1 MSESIN
7 ARSAF
12 QALQTLLAL
21 RWIGG
26 GEGATRQ
33 IATQNAEGNA
43 LAGRLNWIQPP
54 AIQILANEEC
64 QFLAS
69 LTEDIRATLIERLF
83 SPQTGAVLLCENS
96 SKLEETLVSAA
107 NAAQIPLWST
117 ALSVSTALTQ
127 LKRYQHD
134 IQESLLFHGEL
145 LEIFGLG
152 VMLMGDSG
160 IGKSELALELVSR
173 GHRLIADDTI
183 RLRRVAVGV
192 LEGTCPLNLRDFLE
206 VRGLG
211 IINIRRTFGDSAIK
225 RNKRVRLIIHLM
237 RQENITLSPQH
248 RLQGAREMRNLLDV
262 QLPSLTLPVA
272 SGRNLAVLAECAV
285 HDHIQRLSGYCA
297 DQDLAQRLQ
306 QEMTSV
312 QPCE

>member
-1 MSESIN
+1 MSEPID
-7 ARSAF
+7 ARSVF
-12 QALQTLLAL
+12 QSLQTLLEL

-26 GEGATRQ
+26 NESAARG
-33 IATQNAEGNA
+33 IAIEGNDDNHV

-54 AIQILANEEC
+54 AIQILGNKEF

-69 LTEDIRATLIERLF
+69 LPEDIRAILISRLF
-83 SPQTGAVLLCENS
+83 SPQTGAVLLCGTFPS
-96 SKLEETLVSAA
+96 LQETLVTGA
-107 NAAQIPLWST
+107 NTAKIPLWST
-117 ALSVSTALTQ
+117 TVSIATALNQ

-183 RLRRVAVGV
+183 RLRRVAANV

-211 IINIRRTFGDSAIK
+211 IVNIRRTFGDSAIK
-225 RNKRVRLIIHLM
+225 RNKRVRLVIHLM
-237 RQENITLSPQH
+237 RQENIALSAQH
-248 RLQGAREMRNLLDV
+248 RLQGAREVRNVLEV

-272 SGRNLAVLAECAV
+272 SGRNLAVLVECAV
-285 HDHIQRLSGYCA
+285 HDHIQRLNGYCA
-297 DQDLAQRLQ
+297 DKDLAQRLQ
-306 QEMTSV
+306 QEMTST
-312 QPCE
+312 